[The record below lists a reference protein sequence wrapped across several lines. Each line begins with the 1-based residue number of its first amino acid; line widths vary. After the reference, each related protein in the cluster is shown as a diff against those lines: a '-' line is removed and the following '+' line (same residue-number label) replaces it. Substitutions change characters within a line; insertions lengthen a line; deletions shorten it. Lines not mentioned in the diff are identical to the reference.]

1 MTTSLLIIIN
11 VVFDL
16 AAVALLT
23 FVMTRAGRLQ
33 RHNADRAATR
43 GG

>member
-1 MTTSLLIIIN
+1 MTTSLLISIN

-23 FVMTRAGRLQ
+23 FVMTHAGRLQ
-33 RHNADRAATR
+33 RRTSDR
-43 GG
+43 